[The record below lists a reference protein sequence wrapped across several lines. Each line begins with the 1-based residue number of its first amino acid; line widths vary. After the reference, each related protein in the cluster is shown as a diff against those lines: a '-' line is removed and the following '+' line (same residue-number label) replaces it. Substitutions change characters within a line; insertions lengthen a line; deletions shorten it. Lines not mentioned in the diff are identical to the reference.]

1 MSTPLP
7 ARLFS
12 LFAPEFPTL
21 TLYKSEPLELFEIYI
36 PLSNAFSNCM
46 FEIIPPFK
54 IIDSFEV
61 INFASIKVFPFISP
75 TKTLFFKLIGVTI
88 L

>member
-21 TLYKSEPLELFEIYI
+21 TLYKSEPLELFETYI

-46 FEIIPPFK
+46 FEIIPDFK
-54 IIDSFEV
+54 
-61 INFASIKVFPFISP
+61 NN
-75 TKTLFFKLIGVTI
+75 
-88 L
+88 